1 MNPTKVINLKNE
13 TLIKTLM
20 EQVLQI
26 CCFSESGLSVFD
38 LYERRMRAVFLKTT
52 IDRLLNYPHQL
63 NKLQRLNESFATIFT
78 TQSQIQISQ
87 DWLWQQRLFS
97 QNQLNYLTTIAA
109 LENYLTNSYLTSQ
122 LPIATVPIFNYLMTI
137 TKLMIVDDYYQYW
150 KLNQALNAIFGLDDQ
165 ADNDGD

>member
-87 DWLWQQRLFS
+87 D
-97 QNQLNYLTTIAA
+97 
-109 LENYLTNSYLTSQ
+109 
-122 LPIATVPIFNYLMTI
+122 
-137 TKLMIVDDYYQYW
+137 
-150 KLNQALNAIFGLDDQ
+150 
-165 ADNDGD
+165 